1 MRDQG
6 AMMTEESLSQNRSH
20 TKIEG
25 NMKRKSII
33 VGKGNLLL
41 LVTATG

>member
-25 NMKRKSII
+25 NIEKPSGPLLDLI
-33 VGKGNLLL
+33 VMSH
-41 LVTATG
+41 